1 MPFIVSIFLAA
12 FFVFGFSPQDLPA
25 QAKPDFSNYE
35 YQVTEDG
42 TFGLYKPK
50 GWKVGTQRYPNSR
63 MVFLVDPEDLSY
75 VNMVFVEQIDPKHNS
90 VTFAGAILK
99 NVKKQMPD
107 LKILEAKSSRDG
119 TRAVV
124 KFQRPG
130 PKKILIEG
138 RYTFNV
144 KHPTAVVFGY
154 EAPAEH
160 FKEMVPI
167 LLTVI
172 ANITILDEQA
182 YQRITTQKEE
192 KGTLLLPMTKTA
204 APDGTCSLLLPEGWN
219 LTAGRG
225 AALCA
230 SPDGDIGYLFSAINF
245 VGQSQIP
252 YFNSSSISGDLR
264 YDYMPPTDALIV
276 ASRHLGSSDHQVLER
291 YSNQTWAAQ
300 ASAAIGRKADAE
312 IALLSY
318 KSRKGTACI
327 GYFDI
332 LGFHPMS
339 TGQWSIMPMGF
350 WAPEAQFARYLPSLM
365 KIAESFRINEKW
377 AADYVRRGQEN
388 VKNLMKKTSS
398 MMSRYAEEMRQSSL
412 ASHHNRMKS
421 GDFISYKFS
430 TYMRGEQEWVTA
442 LEGGKIYQSDHWGL
456 SSGGE
461 TIIEG
466 QPFNYYNYRGD
477 YEHGDIPVDIS
488 REVYE
493 AIKGQ

>member
-12 FFVFGFSPQDLPA
+12 FLIFGFNPRDLPA

-42 TFGLYKPK
+42 AFGLYKPK
-50 GWKVGTQRYPNSR
+50 GWKVGTQRYPNGR
-63 MVFLVDPEDLSY
+63 MVFLVDPQDLCY
-75 VNMVFVEQIDPKHNS
+75 VNMVFLEQIDPKHNS
-90 VTFAGAILK
+90 VTFAGATLK

-124 KFQRPG
+124 KFERTG
-130 PKKILIEG
+130 PRKILIEG

-172 ANITILDEQA
+172 ANITILDDQA
-182 YQRITTQKEE
+182 YQRIITQKQE

-204 APDGTCSLLLPEGWN
+204 APDGTCSLLVPESWN
-219 LTAGRG
+219 LTAGKG

-252 YFNSSSISGDLR
+252 YFNSSSIPGDLR

-276 ASRHLGSSDHQVLER
+276 ASRHLGSSNHRVLER

-300 ASAAIGRKADAE
+300 ASAVINRKADAE

-318 KSRKGTACI
+318 KSSNGTACI

-350 WAPEAQFARYLPSLM
+350 WASEAQFARYLPSLM

-388 VKNLMKKTSS
+388 VRNLMKKTSS

-412 ASHHNRMKS
+412 ASHQNRMKS